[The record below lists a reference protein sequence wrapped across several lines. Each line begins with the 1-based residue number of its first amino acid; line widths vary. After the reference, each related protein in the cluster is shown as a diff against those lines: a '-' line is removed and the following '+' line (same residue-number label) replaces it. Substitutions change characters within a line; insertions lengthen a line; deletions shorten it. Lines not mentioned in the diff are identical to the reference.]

1 MNWLAFSMISY
12 SWTSTNQVDDV
23 AGEKMQRDETEDA
36 VEADHEKA
44 GAQPHVDTFRFSR
57 PIVLSAIRA
66 MAMPMLSNGH
76 MKNILMRMPA
86 VKAATHDVPR
96 RCSRFGA

>member
-1 MNWLAFSMISY
+1 MNWLAFFYDFIFMDIHK
-12 SWTSTNQVDDV
+12 QVDDV

-44 GAQPHVDTFRFSR
+44 GAQPHVDTFCFSR
-57 PIVLSAIRA
+57 PIVLSAIRGH
-66 MAMPMLSNGH
+66 AMPMLSNGH

-86 VKAATHDVPR
+86 VKAATHEVPR